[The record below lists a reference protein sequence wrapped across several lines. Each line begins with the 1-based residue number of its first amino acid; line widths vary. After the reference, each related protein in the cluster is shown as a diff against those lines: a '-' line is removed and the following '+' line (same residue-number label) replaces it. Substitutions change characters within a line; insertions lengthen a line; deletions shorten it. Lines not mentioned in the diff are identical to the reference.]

1 MFRLSGL
8 FSVGNGL
15 AVLSFCRAL
24 WVIVLLPSAF
34 VSTVMMTGFT
44 IMEGRSVFSGF
55 AFGGTGVTAGF
66 VFSAF
71 PAVCGIGFCDLVG
84 AGCFFAKAA

>member
-44 IMEGRSVFSGF
+44 IMEGRSAFSAL
-55 AFGGTGVTAGF
+55 AFGGTGGAASF
-66 VFSAF
+66 DFSTF
-71 PAVCGIGFCDLVG
+71 PAVCGSGFCGLAG
-84 AGCFFAKAA
+84 ADCFFANAA